1 MSVLT
6 SIEKDFNYLYKRQN
20 ELDLLI
26 SKFGLSNE
34 DRKNVEKLKIEI
46 SNILT
51 DILSTKCEDVLSASF
66 YLQINNIEQEIYN
79 ILDDKKKVLN
89 ELLSYKQEICD
100 TAKIIFSLIYSID
113 ILENSFHIN
122 IKSPMY
128 LLDIKSLV
136 KSKDVCSKKIIA
148 LEFLK
153 EKLNLYKKGMI
164 ELIQISSKNK
174 LKSSLSFEKRQKIF
188 NIFSSISLSS
198 NRAKNHKKAYNED
211 IENKN
216 DDIYTI
222 EYLKYFENIFIEL
235 CNYVN
240 LSVYPYYD
248 EIKNALFS
256 NTLNDEN
263 ILNITDYIYNRY
275 QSQINL
281 FLNKQIKIRDNA
293 NYNIKKNLNNCLSY
307 EGSTDIYEILDKV
320 ENKKILP
327 EYLENSNYKEN
338 LENLLFNLDISY
350 KDNITMQKIMDELQ
364 DEIIYLFD
372 EEKYLKMYKNNSNLN
387 SIQIANYRQYYISI
401 LEIAKENLK
410 EKYKEKIE
418 LYIAKK
424 DFSKYKTSDLVE
436 KIKNLENDIDLLK
449 QALDYINKNYRDFGK
464 ANLKLYMYSIQSR
477 YNIQNLYDNVI
488 ARKSNLAYKV
498 MAKNKLKQQE
508 KYLYEFVNRKDIKQ
522 KLQNEIINNIFK
534 DSDNLKE
541 ELLNKI
547 I

>member
-198 NRAKNHKKAYNED
+198 NRSKNHKKAYNED

-327 EYLENSNYKEN
+327 EYLDNSNYKEN

-534 DSDNLKE
+534 N
-541 ELLNKI
+541 
-547 I
+547 